1 MNARDSSSFMT
12 YAKLARMQE
21 SSRSVRAWKGKAWK
35 ERTLLDPAIRAN
47 VGSLEDLITV
57 APVLECGTRG
67 FLITM
72 TVLYQ
77 FFVVYTLEVF
87 RTFAIFPPICSSHF
101 KV

>member
-21 SSRSVRAWKGKAWK
+21 SSRSVAGLEGEAWKGKAWK

-47 VGSLEDLITV
+47 VGSLKDLITV

-72 TVLYQ
+72 TILYQ

-87 RTFAIFPPICSSHF
+87 RTFAIFPLICS
-101 KV
+101 